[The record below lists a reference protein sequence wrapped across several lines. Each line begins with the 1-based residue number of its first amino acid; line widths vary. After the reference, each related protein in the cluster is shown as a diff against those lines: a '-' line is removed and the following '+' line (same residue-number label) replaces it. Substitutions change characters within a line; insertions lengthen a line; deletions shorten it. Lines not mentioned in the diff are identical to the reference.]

1 MNDIVNGKVKRDQFG
16 DRILLSENILS
27 SQGYKITQPRQILL
41 EILIQAE
48 RPLKP
53 VEICELGKK
62 KHLDR
67 VSVYR
72 VLDVFKRIGLI
83 HSVGELGYLFCSHL
97 KHFEQTQ
104 DQHLFLICESCDSV
118 AETKWPDKMQDN
130 LLTYVFNEV
139 KFKFKGSVQISG
151 CCAKCSA

>member
-1 MNDIVNGKVKRDQFG
+1 MNDKLKRAQSE
-16 DRILLSENILS
+16 DRILLAENILA

-53 VEICELGKK
+53 VEICEIGKQ

-72 VLDVFKRIGLI
+72 VLDVFERVGLI

-97 KHFEQTQ
+97 GHVDQVQ
-104 DQHLFLICESCDSV
+104 DQHLFLICENCDSV
-118 AETKWPDKMQDN
+118 EETKWPEKMQDN
-130 LLTYVFNEV
+130 LLTHVFNEV